1 MGVMKF
7 KFRNYRVLGRTFRMN
22 LLRFQKLS
30 LIDVRL
36 IIQTMRSCMQRAYLF
51 FSDIGPSPPKLH
63 VLYALGLDYSV
74 ISTGLLVVLG

>member
-1 MGVMKF
+1 MKF
-7 KFRNYRVLGRTFRMN
+7 KLRNHRILGRTSRMN

-30 LIDVRL
+30 LINVRL
-36 IIQTMRSCMQRAYLF
+36 IIQRAYLF